1 MPKLSSRVKA
11 DLALFLVTIFWGS
24 SFAVLRLALENKVVF
39 YLNGLRLLFGAL
51 LILLLAWR
59 RGEALKREHLP
70 SILVTGGVL
79 SLAVI
84 FQMTGLS
91 TTTAGNAGFITSLYV
106 VFVPFFLWVLWREK
120 PTISLALAVLLAVF
134 GGYLLSTGGAF
145 RLVMGD
151 VWVGVSAIFWAMHV
165 VAIGYYAKR
174 VPPFWYA
181 AGQFLVAGLVNL
193 LVGAWLESPSPQ
205 AMLAILPSVF
215 YTGFFSIAVGFT
227 MQILAQRHTP
237 PGDTALILS
246 LEAIFAALFGWIL
259 VGEILLPVQAL
270 GAALIFIAVILA
282 QAKEFHTRLSQPP
295 AESSPN

>member
-39 YLNGLRLLFGAL
+39 YLNGFRLIFGAF
-51 LILLLAWR
+51 LIFILAWR

-70 SILVTGGVL
+70 SILVTGFVL
-79 SLAVI
+79 FLAVA

-106 VFVPFFLWVLWREK
+106 VFVPFLLWALWREK
-120 PTISLALAVLLAVF
+120 PTLTLLLAVLLAVL
-134 GGYLLSTGGAF
+134 GGYLLSAAGTF

-165 VAIGYYAKR
+165 VAIGYYARR

-181 AGQFLVAGLVNL
+181 AGQFLVAGLLNL
-193 LVGAWLESPSPQ
+193 TLALLLEDPSAQ
-205 AMLAILPSVF
+205 AIRAVLPSAA

-227 MQILAQRHTP
+227 MQIMAQRHTP

-246 LEAIFAALFGWIL
+246 LESIFAAFFGWLL
-259 VGEILLPVQAL
+259 VGEVLLPVQMA
-270 GAALIFIAVILA
+270 GAGLIFVAVLLA
-282 QAKEFHTRLSQPP
+282 QAKEFHARITQG
-295 AESSPN
+295 